1 MALTGL
7 LSAGFVQSLRWPP
20 PRCKCAHISR
30 GPLSLSH
37 SNNNNSVG
45 VNLPIWPSSSIVRPD
60 GAYLGNCCLAALVTS
75 ASFAKHRR
83 YFHGTNRCDRQTL
96 DHQFSP
102 SIWLP
107 PKKKGAGKPIH
118 QMGDLFLFFNR
129 LLFAFDMNLLVSLLH
144 WLRMSCIRA
153 YIKAHRTRGF
163 CV

>member
-7 LSAGFVQSLRWPP
+7 LSAGFVQSLRRPP

-60 GAYLGNCCLAALVTS
+60 RAYLGNCCLAALVTS

-83 YFHGTNRCDRQTL
+83 YFHGTNRCDWQTL
-96 DHQFSP
+96 DINFPRQTGF
-102 SIWLP
+102 L
-107 PKKKGAGKPIH
+107 PKKRSWKAHPPDGRP
-118 QMGDLFLFFNR
+118 FFIFQQVAVCLR
-129 LLFAFDMNLLVSLLH
+129 HESVSLFASLTAYVLH
-144 WLRMSCIRA
+144 
-153 YIKAHRTRGF
+153 RGIYQSAQDKSF
-163 CV
+163 L

>member
-1 MALTGL
+1 MC
-7 LSAGFVQSLRWPP
+7 S
-20 PRCKCAHISR
+20 HIE

-102 SIWLP
+102 SNWLP
-107 PKKKGAGKPIH
+107 PKKRSWKAHPPDGRP
-118 QMGDLFLFFNR
+118 FFIFQQVAVCLR
-129 LLFAFDMNLLVSLLH
+129 HESVSLFASLTAYVLH
-144 WLRMSCIRA
+144 
-153 YIKAHRTRGF
+153 RGIYQSAQDKSF
-163 CV
+163 L

>member
-1 MALTGL
+1 MC
-7 LSAGFVQSLRWPP
+7 S
-20 PRCKCAHISR
+20 HIE

-102 SIWLP
+102 SNWLP
-107 PKKKGAGKPIH
+107 PKKKELESPSTRWET
-118 QMGDLFLFFNR
+118 FFIFQQVAVCLR
-129 LLFAFDMNLLVSLLH
+129 HESVSLFASLTAYVLH
-144 WLRMSCIRA
+144 
-153 YIKAHRTRGF
+153 RGIYQSAQDKSF
-163 CV
+163 L

>member
-7 LSAGFVQSLRWPP
+7 LSAGFVQSLRRPP

-37 SNNNNSVG
+37 SNNNNSEG
-45 VNLPIWPSSSIVRPD
+45 VNLPIWPSPSIVRPD

-102 SIWLP
+102 SNWLP

-118 QMGDLFLFFNR
+118 QMGDLFFIFQQVAVCLR
-129 LLFAFDMNLLVSLLH
+129 HESVSLFASLTAYVLH
-144 WLRMSCIRA
+144 
-153 YIKAHRTRGF
+153 RGIYQSAQDKSF
-163 CV
+163 L